1 MYFKSVALVKKVIM
15 VFKTLTEFSL
25 NVSIT
30 RKNLKNA
37 LFYRIYIYEEYFLFI
52 YLLKLFLKNP

>member
-25 NVSIT
+25 NISIT